1 MVEVVAREDVYTA
14 NTALL
19 TFKGR
24 QKCPTCRDY
33 HGTHPIKKK
42 KKNKTLGVA
51 DDVGLR
57 EWFCRCR
64 FFIKKLDE
72 CRPQPIN

>member
-1 MVEVVAREDVYTA
+1 MVEVVARESVYTA
-14 NTALL
+14 NTALI

-51 DDVGLR
+51 DDVGCC
-57 EWFCRCR
+57 EWFVDVD
-64 FFIKKLDE
+64 FFIKT
-72 CRPQPIN
+72 

>member
-42 KKNKTLGVA
+42 KKKQDFGR
-51 DDVGLR
+51 G
-57 EWFCRCR
+57 
-64 FFIKKLDE
+64 
-72 CRPQPIN
+72 